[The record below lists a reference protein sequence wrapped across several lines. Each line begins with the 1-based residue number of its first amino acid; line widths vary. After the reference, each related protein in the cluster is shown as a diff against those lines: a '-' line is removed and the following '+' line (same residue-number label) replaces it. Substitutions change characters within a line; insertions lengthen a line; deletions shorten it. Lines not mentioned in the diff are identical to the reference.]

1 MFKAAN
7 IMHDKIINLDRI
19 VTENNK
25 EHNEKLSFIP
35 DYPYKILIIGGSG
48 SIKANVL
55 LNLIKGTRWYWQN
68 LFV

>member
-1 MFKAAN
+1 
-7 IMHDKIINLDRI
+7 MHDKIINLDRI

-55 LNLIKGTRWYWQN
+55 LNLIKGTR
-68 LFV
+68 